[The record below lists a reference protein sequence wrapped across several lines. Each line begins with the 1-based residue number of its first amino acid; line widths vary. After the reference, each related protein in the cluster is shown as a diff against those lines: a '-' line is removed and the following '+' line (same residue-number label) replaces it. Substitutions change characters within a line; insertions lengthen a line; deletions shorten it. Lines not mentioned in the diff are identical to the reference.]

1 MNLMKITFFF
11 LTFICTLS
19 AGKCDNPKNDQS
31 LTLLRKNFLTPP
43 DSARP
48 GVYWYFMDGN
58 MSKEAMTADLESM
71 KAVGIGNVLF
81 LEVNIGVPR
90 GKVDL
95 LSDQWQDMFTH
106 AVREA
111 ERLGITISL
120 GVGPGW
126 SGSGGPWVTGHES
139 MQHLVS
145 TTIQVS
151 GTSKNPIILPKPQPK
166 KPYFGDG
173 AFTPELKK
181 RWNEFYED
189 RKSVV

>member
-1 MNLMKITFFF
+1 MKISF
-11 LTFICTLS
+11 LFLALMCALLTL
-19 AGKCDNPKNDQS
+19 KCNYPKNNES
-31 LTLLRKNFLTPP
+31 LTELRKNFLTPP

-95 LSDQWQDMFTH
+95 LSDQWQEMFTH

-120 GVGPGW
+120 GVGPG
-126 SGSGGPWVTGHES
+126 
-139 MQHLVS
+139 
-145 TTIQVS
+145 
-151 GTSKNPIILPKPQPK
+151 
-166 KPYFGDG
+166 
-173 AFTPELKK
+173 
-181 RWNEFYED
+181 
-189 RKSVV
+189 